1 MPPIIYLPGASGTQ
15 SFWQPVAERLA
26 DLGPATRLG
35 WPGFGDEAA
44 DASVEAL
51 GDLVGWTVARLPKG
65 KVDLVAQS
73 MGGVLAILIALEHPE
88 RIRRL
93 VLCATSGG
101 VDVMGLGAADWRPD
115 YSAELPAVPNWF
127 VVDTT
132 DVTRR
137 LPTLAV
143 PTIVLYG
150 DQDPLCTPEV
160 AGFLAKQIPGAKLAC
175 IAGGDHMMARDRA
188 AEVAKKIREH
198 LLG

>member
-1 MPPIIYLPGASGTQ
+1 MTPIIYLPGASGTQ
-15 SFWQPVAERLA
+15 SFWQPVADRLA

-44 DASVEAL
+44 DPSVEAL
-51 GDLVGWTVARLPKG
+51 GDLVDWTVARLPKG

-73 MGGVLAILIALEHPE
+73 MGGVLAILIALKYPE
-88 RIRRL
+88 RVRRL

-127 VVDTT
+127 VVDRT

-137 LPTLAV
+137 LPSLTAPTL
-143 PTIVLYG
+143 VLYG
-150 DQDPLCTPEV
+150 EKDPLCTPEV
-160 AGFLAKQIPGAKLAC
+160 ADFLAKQIPGAKLAC
-175 IAGGDHMMARDRA
+175 IAGGDHIMARTKP
-188 AEVAKKIREH
+188 AEVAAKIRDH
-198 LLG
+198 LIG